1 MTQLVK
7 ALKRNGLSPDLAT
20 NLNDFIFLFLKWNE
34 KINLSAAR
42 NEVEVREHV
51 MDSLYVIPHLPPGP
65 ARVIDVGSGGGFP
78 AVVMA
83 ICVPTIDVTALE
95 PVHKKH
101 AFLRTV
107 ARELKL
113 TNLEAH
119 ARRVDDH
126 DEREYD
132 AATSRA
138 TFDLREWLLTG
149 LSLVRVG
156 GVALGF
162 EAVQRDDLPQPLERF
177 PYEIAGKSRAIVAV
191 RRSV

>member
-7 ALKRNGLSPDLAT
+7 ALKRNSLSPDLAT

-51 MDSLYVIPHLPPGP
+51 MDSLYVIPHLPAGP

-78 AVVMA
+78 AVVIA

-101 AFLRTV
+101 AFLRTA

-126 DEREYD
+126 DERDYD

-149 LSLVRVG
+149 LSLVRPG
-156 GVALGF
+156 GLSLGF
-162 EAVQRDDLPQPLERF
+162 EAVQRHDLPQPTERF
-177 PYEIAGKSRAIVAV
+177 PYEIASKKRAIVAV

>member
-20 NLNDFIFLFLKWNE
+20 NLNDFIVLFLKWNE

>member
-7 ALKRNGLSPDLAT
+7 ALKRNGLSSDLAPK
-20 NLNDFIFLFLKWNE
+20 LNEFISLFLKWNE

-51 MDSLYVIPHLPPGP
+51 MDSLNVIPHLPPGS

-78 AVVMA
+78 SVVIAV
-83 ICVPTIDVTALE
+83 CVPTVDVTALE

-101 AFLRTV
+101 AFLRTA
-107 ARELKL
+107 ARELRL
-113 TNLEAH
+113 SNLEAH
-119 ARRVDDH
+119 ARRVEDH
-126 DEREYD
+126 DEHGYD

-156 GVALGF
+156 GLALGF
-162 EAVQRDDLPQPLERF
+162 EAIQRDDLPQPLERF
-177 PYEIAGKSRAIVAV
+177 PYEIADKSRAIVAV
-191 RRSV
+191 RRLA

>member
-7 ALKRNGLSPDLAT
+7 ALKRNGLSPDLAN

-107 ARELKL
+107 ARELKP

>member
-65 ARVIDVGSGGGFP
+65 ARVIDVGAGGGFP

-113 TNLEAH
+113 TNLVAH

-162 EAVQRDDLPQPLERF
+162 EAVQRDDLPQPLARF

-191 RRSV
+191 RRSG

>member
-51 MDSLYVIPHLPPGP
+51 MDSLYVIPRLPPGP

-78 AVVMA
+78 AVVIA
-83 ICVPTIDVTALE
+83 ICVPTVDVTALE

-101 AFLRTV
+101 AFLRTA

-126 DEREYD
+126 DDRDYD

-149 LSLVRVG
+149 LSLVRPG

-191 RRSV
+191 RRPV